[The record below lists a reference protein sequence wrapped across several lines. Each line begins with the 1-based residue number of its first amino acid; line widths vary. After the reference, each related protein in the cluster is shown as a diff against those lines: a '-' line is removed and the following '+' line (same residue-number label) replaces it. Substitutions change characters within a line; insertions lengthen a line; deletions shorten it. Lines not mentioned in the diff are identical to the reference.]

1 MSATAVLLHH
11 GRNVTP
17 PCRGRPWPRTRGG
30 SVAGDTGRPRGG
42 VAGGPWPAGGGSGV
56 DVEVHA
62 EQDQDPEEDGQQRA
76 RDAAEQALVDVAA
89 VPGDEDADDD
99 VDEADQADVGP
110 VTGRHAGV
118 SSRVGGLTI
127 GRSPRVPR
135 ENTGGIRGRPQAIFS
150 APPKLVCSA
159 GRESGHFPGMEM
171 RTTVGSRPSGSPAY
185 SAVRGTTS
193 SSCL

>member
-1 MSATAVLLHH
+1 
-11 GRNVTP
+11 
-17 PCRGRPWPRTRGG
+17 
-30 SVAGDTGRPRGG
+30 
-42 VAGGPWPAGGGSGV
+42 
-56 DVEVHA
+56 
-62 EQDQDPEEDGQQRA
+62 PEEDGQQRA

-150 APPKLVCSA
+150 RPLRLWCPAC
-159 GRESGHFPGMEM
+159 RERVQFSGMEM
-171 RTTVGSRPSGSPAY
+171 RTRVGSRPSGSPAY
-185 SAVRGTTS
+185 SAVGCTTS
-193 SSCL
+193 NSCLWRRRDGLSRMWSRASELPSDTAV